1 MPSAA
6 DAKIQIMRTLY
17 QSIISLFVLSTY
29 AVAGDS
35 DFEIHCV
42 AKQVDQTT
50 HKASDGVANHT
61 QEHCAYDISI
71 ENKTF
76 KDLTGLEVR
85 YVIFLT
91 REKLGTKAAV
101 KPEQQKGSFTIDVL
115 KSHDKRTFTTDAAEL
130 KKSNLVGNWIY
141 TSGAKPNAQDAL
153 TGLALRVY
161 QNGQVIA
168 EFANPPN
175 LSQKNWE

>member
-1 MPSAA
+1 
-6 DAKIQIMRTLY
+6 MRTLY
-17 QSIISLFVLSTY
+17 LSTISLLILAAQTL
-29 AVAGDS
+29 AADA

-42 AKQVDQTT
+42 AKQVDQAT
-50 HKASDGVANHT
+50 HKASDGGANRT
-61 QEHCAYDISI
+61 QEHWAYDISI

-91 REKLGTKAAV
+91 REKLGQKAAPA
-101 KPEQQKGSFTIDVL
+101 PEQQKGSFSIDLL
-115 KSHDKRTFTTDAAEL
+115 KSHDKRTFPTDSVEL

-141 TSGAKPNAQDAL
+141 TSGGKPNAQDAL
-153 TGLALRVY
+153 VGLGIHIY
-161 QNGQVIA
+161 QNGQLIA

-175 LSQKNWE
+175 LAHEKW